1 MTEIKPRDIRAA
13 ALALLALA
21 GLFGTQ
27 AARALDA
34 AEPQGQ
40 PKLPTVQ
47 LTAGM
52 HLITAEVAQT
62 ETQRATGLMFR
73 KTMAPNDGMVFI
85 FERAGQQ
92 CFWMQNTLLPLSI
105 AFVADDGRIVNLDDM
120 KPLTQN
126 GHCSAEP
133 VRFVLEMNQGWFAK
147 RGIKAGAR
155 LSGDIFKPEPQKKAG
170 Q

>member
-1 MTEIKPRDIRAA
+1 MTQIKLRDIPAITLLTLCALSGLAAPAA
-13 ALALLALA
+13 A
-21 GLFGTQ
+21 Q
-27 AARALDA
+27 APDA
-34 AEPQGQ
+34 EAKGQ
-40 PKLPTVQ
+40 PRLPTVQ

-62 ETQRATGLMFR
+62 QNQRATGLMFR
-73 KTMAPNDGMVFI
+73 KTMAPNDGMVFV

-105 AFVADDGRIVNLDDM
+105 AFVADDGRVVNIDDM
-120 KPLTQN
+120 KPLTQDS
-126 GHCSAEP
+126 HCSTEP

-155 LSGDIFKPEPQKKAG
+155 LTGEIFKAEATKKAG